1 MFRLSFIVKRFFLL
15 FFLTVSPIIGQ
26 ISPHGNNL
34 KFNCEDC
41 HTQDNWQVNIKST
54 LFNHDQTGFKLE
66 GQHKNVECRQCH
78 SSLKF
83 EEAKSNCSSCHR
95 DVHQNTLG
103 VDCQS
108 CHNSESWLIKNIKEL
123 HNRTR
128 FPLVGTHQN
137 VNCASCHTN
146 IKDLKFEVLGVQCFD
161 CHRKDFENAK
171 NPDHK
176 AAKFSTDCTQCHSI
190 ESRGWGGKN
199 FTHAFFPL
207 VGGHEIKNCYAC
219 HSQQT
224 FEGLNK
230 KCSSCHLDTYQQT
243 KNPNHQQLGFSTNC
257 EDCHNISSWKNA
269 TFDHDNSFFPI
280 YSGKHKGKWNSCSDC
295 HTNQSNYKEFSC
307 ISCHEHNKT
316 RMDDKH
322 RNVNG
327 YVYSSQACFNCH
339 PTGREDG
346 NTFHHYLTRFPLT
359 GAHINLECSSC
370 HQSGFQNT
378 SMECFSCHQSNFN
391 QTSNPNHQQTGIST
405 QCNNCH
411 TTTAWTPS
419 TFNHN
424 NTQFPLTGA
433 HTNTSCSN
441 CHQGQTTGI
450 STVCF
455 DCHQTQYNQS
465 TNPSHT
471 SLNLP
476 TTCNTCHT
484 TNPNWK
490 PALFPIHDNYY
501 PLTGQHNTI
510 RNNCNACHNG
520 NYNTTPNQCQGCH
533 MNDFNGTTNPN
544 HVSLQFPHQCEMCHT
559 TNGWSPSTFNHD
571 QQYFPIFSGKHR
583 NKWAN
588 CSICHTNPSNFAVFS
603 CITCHEHNKTKMDQ
617 EHRNVSGYVY
627 NSQACYNCH
636 PNGNGYRIINGM
648 MD

>member
-1 MFRLSFIVKRFFLL
+1 MFRLSFFVKRFFLL

-26 ISPHGNNL
+26 ISPHGSNL

-41 HTQDNWQVNIKST
+41 HTQDNWQVNIKT
-54 LFNHDQTGFKLE
+54 ILFNHDQTGFKLE
-66 GQHKNVECRQCH
+66 GQHKTVECRQCH

-295 HTNQSNYKEFSC
+295 HTNQNILLFDELREEKSASC
-307 ISCHEHNKT
+307 Y
-316 RMDDKH
+316 D
-322 RNVNG
+322 
-327 YVYSSQACFNCH
+327 
-339 PTGREDG
+339 
-346 NTFHHYLTRFPLT
+346 
-359 GAHINLECSSC
+359 
-370 HQSGFQNT
+370 
-378 SMECFSCHQSNFN
+378 
-391 QTSNPNHQQTGIST
+391 
-405 QCNNCH
+405 
-411 TTTAWTPS
+411 
-419 TFNHN
+419 
-424 NTQFPLTGA
+424 
-433 HTNTSCSN
+433 
-441 CHQGQTTGI
+441 
-450 STVCF
+450 
-455 DCHQTQYNQS
+455 
-465 TNPSHT
+465 
-471 SLNLP
+471 
-476 TTCNTCHT
+476 
-484 TNPNWK
+484 
-490 PALFPIHDNYY
+490 
-501 PLTGQHNTI
+501 
-510 RNNCNACHNG
+510 
-520 NYNTTPNQCQGCH
+520 
-533 MNDFNGTTNPN
+533 
-544 HVSLQFPHQCEMCHT
+544 
-559 TNGWSPSTFNHD
+559 
-571 QQYFPIFSGKHR
+571 
-583 NKWAN
+583 
-588 CSICHTNPSNFAVFS
+588 
-603 CITCHEHNKTKMDQ
+603 
-617 EHRNVSGYVY
+617 
-627 NSQACYNCH
+627 
-636 PNGNGYRIINGM
+636 
-648 MD
+648 